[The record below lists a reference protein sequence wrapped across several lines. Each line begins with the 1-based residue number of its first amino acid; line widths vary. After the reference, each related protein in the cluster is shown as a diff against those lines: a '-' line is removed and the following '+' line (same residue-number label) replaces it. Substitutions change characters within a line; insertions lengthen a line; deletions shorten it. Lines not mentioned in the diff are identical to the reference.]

1 MTYCPL
7 EQEEDKAYDCFTRFP
22 VSGHR
27 LGLLYI
33 MVSISICG
41 EQTGNELK
49 LQSITLP
56 STGHAGDLGDTQL
69 QPRGPRRSTCLDLP
83 GDLVL
88 ERLSH
93 LNLLGDLPVQG
104 SQEVVTPQPAQGPN
118 SWEADLPRPAWG
130 FNRHEAVTPQP
141 VWGSAP

>member
-1 MTYCPL
+1 
-7 EQEEDKAYDCFTRFP
+7 
-22 VSGHR
+22 
-27 LGLLYI
+27 

-83 GDLVL
+83 RDPGP
-88 ERLSH
+88 ERLSCLILH
-93 LNLLGDLPVQG
+93 GDLPVQQ
-104 SQEVVTPQPAQGPN
+104 SQEVDTPQPAQGPN
-118 SWEADLPRPAWG
+118 SQEANLPRPAQ
-130 FNRHEAVTPQP
+130 EAVMPQLA
-141 VWGSAP
+141 WGSAP